1 MTTDSPVTE
10 LTAFRRNAILL
21 SGILSTTLYFTT
33 ILVTS
38 TVLPQIQGTMSATA
52 DEVSWVVT
60 FNILAIAI
68 ATPMAGWLS
77 ARFGRRNVMCTC
89 IAGLSFSTLMCGLS
103 QSLESLIFWRIV
115 QGAIG
120 APTVPI
126 AQSTMLDIFPREQHR
141 VVMSLNGMGVIL
153 GPIIGPTL
161 AGRLA
166 EDLSW
171 RWAFFMLV
179 PVSVISCLGL
189 LLALPRDGKREPIGF
204 DWVGFLTLSVAI
216 GCLQYVL
223 SRGQRLDWFQSQEI
237 VVFLAVAGL
246 AFYVFLAHSLTA
258 ERPFLNLKLLTNRN
272 LALGLVLVSLFGMLS
287 FTPMVLLPTMLRLH
301 AGYPDALI
309 GQVIGARGLG
319 GLAGFFIA
327 MWSAR
332 LDPRLSM
339 GLGFLALAVSGVWL
353 MTVNL
358 DVTPM
363 ELALNGMLQGTCIGL
378 LFVPLSIITFSG
390 IEPRYRAE
398 ALGVFH
404 LLRNLASSL
413 FISISVAE
421 VVRSTG
427 VNYSRLVE
435 ILNPFNP
442 ALNLPWV
449 AGAWDAATPEGLARL
464 SREVNRQAA
473 LIAYLNAFGLFT
485 LVAVAAIPF
494 ALLFNRSPPVVA
506 AAKPDQPP
514 ATVTAPPISL
524 PSPPAPRSQPQSDR
538 IRTTAAE

>member
-1 MTTDSPVTE
+1 MTTDSPATE
-10 LTAFRRNAILL
+10 LTAFRRIAILL

-89 IAGLSFSTLMCGLS
+89 IAGLSFSTLMCGMA
-103 QSLESLIFWRIV
+103 QSLEELIFWRIV

-166 EDLSW
+166 EDMSW

-179 PVSVISCLGL
+179 PVSLISFLGL
-189 LLALPRDGKREPIGF
+189 FLALPRDQKREPIGF
-204 DWVGFLTLSVAI
+204 DWIGFLTLSIAI

-223 SRGQRLDWFQSQEI
+223 SRGQRLDWFESQEI
-237 VVFLAVAGL
+237 VAFLAVAGL

-272 LALGLVLVSLFGMLS
+272 LALGLLLVSFFGMLS

-363 ELALNGMLQGTCIGL
+363 ELAFNGMLQGTCIGL

-421 VVRSTG
+421 VIRSTG
-427 VNYSRLVE
+427 VNYARLVE
-435 ILNPFNP
+435 VLNPFNP
-442 ALNLPWV
+442 SLLLPWV
-449 AGAWDAATPEGLARL
+449 AGGWDIGSPSGLARL
-464 SREVNRQAA
+464 AREVNRQAA

-485 LVAVAAIPF
+485 LVAALAIPV
-494 ALLFNRSPPVVA
+494 ALMFKRDATAA
-506 AAKPDQPP
+506 AAKPEQTP
-514 ATVTAPPISL
+514 ATTTAPQKSP
-524 PSPPAPRSQPQSDR
+524 PSPPERQSPPPPGR
-538 IRTTAAE
+538 NRQAAAE